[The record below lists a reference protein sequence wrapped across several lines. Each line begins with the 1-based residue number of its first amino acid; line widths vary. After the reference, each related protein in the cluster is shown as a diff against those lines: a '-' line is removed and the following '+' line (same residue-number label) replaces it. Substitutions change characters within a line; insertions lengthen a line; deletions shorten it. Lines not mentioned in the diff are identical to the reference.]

1 MVGKSF
7 ILEFRDGA
15 EILDKMNNKSTYD
28 IQDMIYIY
36 KYVPRSYDELLYYDN
51 YIDKYNYRITT
62 LFNKKDIYN
71 ITDNIS
77 IKEYHSV

>member
-1 MVGKSF
+1 
-7 ILEFRDGA
+7 
-15 EILDKMNNKSTYD
+15 
-28 IQDMIYIY
+28 MIYIY
-36 KYVPRSYDELLYYDN
+36 RYVPRSYDELLYYDN